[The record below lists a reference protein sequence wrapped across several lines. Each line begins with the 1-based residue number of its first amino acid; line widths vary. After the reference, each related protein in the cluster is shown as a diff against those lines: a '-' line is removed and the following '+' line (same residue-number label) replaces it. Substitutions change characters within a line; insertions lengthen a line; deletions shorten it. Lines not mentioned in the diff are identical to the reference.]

1 MDLIDE
7 LIDAYLH
14 NDFEIRYVLDTNNGQ
29 VLMDAPESITGEPEI
44 DWDDED
50 ATDSL
55 FPIPQIKSDEAYDS
69 MVRFAKKQET
79 AAAEKLIDVLN
90 RRKPFRNF
98 KDKIIELGIEDEW
111 YTFEQNDAKEAIF
124 NWLDELNI
132 SYEKINQK

>member
-1 MDLIDE
+1 MDLINE
-7 LIDAYLH
+7 IIDAYLH
-14 NDFEIRYVLDTNNGQ
+14 NDIEIKYALDTNNGQ
-29 VLMDAPESITGEPEI
+29 VLMDAPESLTGEPEI

-55 FPIPQIKSDEAYDS
+55 VPIPQITSNEAYDS
-69 MVRFAKKQET
+69 MVRFAEKQEPT
-79 AAAEKLIDVLN
+79 IAEKLIDVLN

-98 KDKIIELGIEDEW
+98 KDKVIELGIDDEW

-124 NWLDELNI
+124 DWLNGLNI